1 MHCYARSMN
10 AYLLA
15 ADALLIVH
23 TLFVL
28 FVVGGLFMIIV
39 GGLYGLSWVRN
50 PWFRLS
56 HLAAIA
62 IVVLQAWAGRICPLT
77 TWEMMLRQR
86 AGETTYSE
94 SFVSYWLGR
103 LLYYEASPWVFLIAY
118 TAFGLAVLA
127 SWYWIKPRS
136 FLTGKM

>member
-1 MHCYARSMN
+1 MN
-10 AYLLA
+10 QYLLA
-15 ADALLIVH
+15 ADALLVVH
-23 TLFVL
+23 TLFVV
-28 FVVGGLFMIIV
+28 FVVGGLLLIIV
-39 GGLYGLSWVRN
+39 GGLLRYNWVRN
-50 PWFRLS
+50 PWFRVS
-56 HLAAIA
+56 HLLA
-62 IVVLQAWAGRICPLT
+62 IVFVTLQAWAGRICPLT